1 MNRGRYPFII
11 ILVIVAA
18 LLLGFAYDGVM
29 TVVEK
34 ASYKREH
41 SEYVSVYAERFGVP
55 EYMVYAVIK
64 VESDFDPNAKSRVGA
79 SGLMQLTEETF
90 ADVTGQFMLNE
101 NLPYSEVFDPETNIR
116 YGTYY
121 LSYLY
126 KQLGDWDVALAAYN
140 GGIGNVKNWLNDKN
154 YSDDGK
160 TLKNYPSNFS
170 ETKNYVRLVNKAKN
184 TYIKLYY
191 S

>member
-34 ASYKREH
+34 ASYKREYAD
-41 SEYVSVYAERFGVP
+41 YVSVYAERFGVP
-55 EYMVYAVIK
+55 EYIVYAVIK
-64 VESDFDPNAKSRVGA
+64 VESDFDPNAKSRAGA

-90 ADVTGQFMLNE
+90 ADVTGQYMLNE

-126 KQLGDWDVALAAYN
+126 KQLGDWDTALAAYN

-170 ETKNYVRLVNKAKN
+170 ETKNYVRLVDKAKN
-184 TYIKLYY
+184 TYIRLYY
-191 S
+191 D

>member
-1 MNRGRYPFII
+1 MNRGKYPFII
-11 ILVIVAA
+11 ILVIVAS
-18 LLLGFAYDGVM
+18 LLLGFAYDGIM

-34 ASYKREH
+34 TSYKREYAD
-41 SEYVSVYAERFGVP
+41 YVSVYAERFGVP

-90 ADVTGQFMLNE
+90 NDVTGQYMLNE
-101 NLPYSEVFDPETNIR
+101 NLPYSEVFDPETNIK

-126 KQLGDWDVALAAYN
+126 KQLGDWDTALAAYN

-154 YSDDGK
+154 YSNDGK

-170 ETKNYVRLVNKAKN
+170 ETKNYVRLVDKAKN
-184 TYIKLYY
+184 TYIRLYY
-191 S
+191 N